1 MNNAFDA
8 EYAVLIPACIIAAD
22 RESHTKDV
30 NMFQLTAIIGALILG
45 SAGYLI
51 GRKLTADKRKSVVI
65 GIIVFFIMLAVKML
79 FLSH

>member
-1 MNNAFDA
+1 
-8 EYAVLIPACIIAAD
+8 
-22 RESHTKDV
+22 
-30 NMFQLTAIIGALILG
+30 MFQLTAIIGALILG

-65 GIIVFFIMLAVKML
+65 GIIVFFITLAVKML